1 MTYITFQTTDPA
13 QIENILA
20 YAQKEKLQYKISE
33 PEVKYNPKFVA
44 KIKESLEQEKNGQ
57 TVKIKTE
64 DLWK

>member
-1 MTYITFQTTDPA
+1 MTYITLQAMDTA
-13 QIENILA
+13 QVNNILA
-20 YAQKEKLQYKISE
+20 YAKKEKLQYKISK
-33 PEVKYNPKFVA
+33 PDIKYNQEFVA